1 MPKGSEGI
9 VLEEQGEY
17 VKVCL
22 ERRRG
27 CRDCALREGCNL
39 PEQESSGF
47 FNLFFGGKSLEVLA
61 LNEAGAKPGDRCLVQ
76 LRDKQSIVKGSFL
89 LYLLP
94 GILFILGLLLGGV
107 IGGRWYHLSGDAKVL
122 TQFLGGI
129 ILMLLGFLFAALY
142 GRKRRGEFTPIV
154 TQVFKEDRHRP

>member
-22 ERRRG
+22 QRRRG
-27 CRDCALREGCNL
+27 CRGCALREGCNL
-39 PEQESSGF
+39 PEQESTGF
-47 FNLFFGGKSLEVLA
+47 FNLFFGGKALEVLA

-76 LRDKQSIVKGSFL
+76 LRDGRSIVKGSFL

-94 GILFILGLLLGGV
+94 GVLFILGLLLGGV
-107 IGGRWYHLSGDAKVL
+107 IGGLWHLAGDAKVL
-122 TQFLGGI
+122 AQFLGGVF
-129 ILMLLGFLFAALY
+129 LMLLGFLFAALY
-142 GRKRRGEFTPIV
+142 GRKRRSEFTPIV
-154 TQVFKEDRHRP
+154 TQVFSEDRHRP